1 VGVQITIIMDIK
13 YIDCSISKELQ
24 EFLDFRD
31 EVMEEFYIFANKI
44 LMIPKEYFNDS
55 NNLSKV

>member
-1 VGVQITIIMDIK
+1 MKDIE

-31 EVMEEFYIFANKI
+31 EIMKEFYIFSNKI
-44 LMIPKEYFNDS
+44 LMIPKEYFNEN

>member
-1 VGVQITIIMDIK
+1 MKDIE

-31 EVMEEFYIFANKI
+31 EIMKEFYIFANKI
-44 LMIPKEYFNDS
+44 LMIPKEYFDENS
-55 NNLSKV
+55 NLPKV